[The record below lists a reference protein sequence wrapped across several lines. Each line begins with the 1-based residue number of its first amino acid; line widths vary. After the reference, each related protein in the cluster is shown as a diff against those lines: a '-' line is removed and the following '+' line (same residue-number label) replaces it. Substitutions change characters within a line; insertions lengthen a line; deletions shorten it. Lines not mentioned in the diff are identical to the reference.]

1 MAVKP
6 ELNLTRLPLLDLGR
20 ATASIARALAAGQA
34 ARLGQSAVLSTKV
47 HAFALHKPEHVQ
59 ILINTDAGQV
69 FYHRKDC
76 GAVCHLDVFHEC
88 GEIDHG
94 LTAGYICQAVTFYN
108 AYASRQRGG
117 PYPGLVNSALIDLQT
132 ATGGGRITG
141 SLLGG
146 QKFSV
151 RRVHENH
158 VHVTLRTPA
167 NDFACLF
174 YIVAA
179 VEAAIQAMSLELR
192 CNESISYAEAADGQ
206 LDLSPYTDQTDSFL
220 NGRPAAPQ
228 PEYMEAAVA
237 DQGPDLQEEPDW
249 QTKDFMYWA

>member
-1 MAVKP
+1 MAANP
-6 ELNLTRLPLLDLGR
+6 ALTLTRLPLLDLGG
-20 ATASIARALAAGQA
+20 ATASIVRALAAGQA

-47 HAFALHKPEHVQ
+47 HAFDSHKPEHVQ

-69 FYHRKDC
+69 FYHRQDC

-88 GEIDHG
+88 GEVDHRVA
-94 LTAGYICQAVTFYN
+94 AGCICQAVTFYN
-108 AYASRQRGG
+108 TYASRQKGG
-117 PYPGLVNSALIDLQT
+117 PYPGLVNLALIDLQT

-146 QKFSV
+146 QKVSV

-167 NDFACLF
+167 NDFACLL
-174 YIVAA
+174 YIAAA
-179 VEAAIQAMSLELR
+179 VETAVQAMNLELR
-192 CNESISYAEAADGQ
+192 CNESISYAAAADGQ

-220 NGRPAAPQ
+220 NGKPAAPQ
-228 PEYMEAAVA
+228 PEYTAAAVA
-237 DQGPDLQEEPDW
+237 DKGQALLAAPDR
-249 QTKDFMYWA
+249 QTKEFMYWA